1 MGRYFKNFGDSDVQL
16 PTRGT
21 SKSAGYDFY
30 LPTDV
35 ILPPHK
41 TTLVK
46 SGVTAY
52 MEDDEFLQISLRSGL
67 SLKHALLFTNG
78 VGIIDADY
86 CGKEI
91 GFIIHNLEEEPL
103 RFEKG
108 TRIAQGIFK
117 KYYIT
122 DNDDPVSS
130 ERTGGYGS
138 TGK

>member
-1 MGRYFKNFGDSDVQL
+1 MGRYFKNFGNSDVRL

-21 SKSAGYDFY
+21 KKSAGYDFY
-30 LPTDV
+30 LPHDV
-35 ILPPHK
+35 VLPPHE

-52 MEDDEFLQISLRSGL
+52 MEDDEFLQMSLRSGL
-67 SLKHALLFTNG
+67 SLKYAMIFTNG
-78 VGIIDADY
+78 IGVIDADY
-86 CGKEI
+86 AGKEI
-91 GFIIHNLEEEPL
+91 GFIIHNLEDHEL

-108 TRIAQGIFK
+108 TRIAQGIFQ
-117 KYYIT
+117 KYETT
-122 DNDDPVSS
+122 DDDCPLSE